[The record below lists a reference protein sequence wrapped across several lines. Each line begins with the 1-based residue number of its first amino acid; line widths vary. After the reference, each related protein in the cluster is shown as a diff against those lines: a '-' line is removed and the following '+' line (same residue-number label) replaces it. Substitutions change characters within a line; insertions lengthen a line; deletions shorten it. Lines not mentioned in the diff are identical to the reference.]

1 MKVEVTEAPYGL
13 GPLSTPLRA
22 GTVYKEGC
30 LWLCV
35 SEFQSIQL
43 DTRCTTVCT
52 PSRWPRPEGIFLG
65 VIKPNCQDI
74 KEDKGKT
81 HQTHSFSLYYKQ
93 YKRQRQKKTMTISG
107 RKRIDRKRENLLT
120 NLHQSH
126 YTQGNSSTGIFSC
139 QSKFLKRTLTTL
151 TSNRPHRPK
160 SRRLTW

>member
-1 MKVEVTEAPYGL
+1 MTLCL
-13 GPLSTPLRA
+13 GIPVYSTGHQVHTSMYTFQMAQARGNILRGHKAKLS
-22 GTVYKEGC
+22 
-30 LWLCV
+30 
-35 SEFQSIQL
+35 
-43 DTRCTTVCT
+43 
-52 PSRWPRPEGIFLG
+52 G
-65 VIKPNCQDI
+65 VIKP

-81 HQTHSFSLYYKQ
+81 HHTHSFSLYDKQ

-151 TSNRPHRPK
+151 TSNRSQRPK